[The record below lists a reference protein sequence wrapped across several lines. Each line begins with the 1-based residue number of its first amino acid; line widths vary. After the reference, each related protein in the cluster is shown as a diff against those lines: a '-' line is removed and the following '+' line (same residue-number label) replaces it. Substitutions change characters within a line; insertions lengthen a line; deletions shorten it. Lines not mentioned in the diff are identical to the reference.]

1 MNVELLRG
9 KLAAVVLWAGLLF
22 ALSGL
27 PGPAINE
34 PIAISPDGRTIY
46 YGAMRSQSD
55 IWIVEPR

>member
-1 MNVELLRG
+1 VTRHRTVIDV
-9 KLAAVVLWAGLLF
+9 A
-22 ALSGL
+22 L

-34 PIAISPDGRTIY
+34 PIAVSPDGRTIY